1 MPKLSMS
8 SPSWAFRRR
17 EIGPWASIAAHCAVL
32 ALLILAGRH
41 AWHVRPV
48 TQRGG
53 GAATVLYWSNSV
65 GTGLARAHVH
75 GSEKTLPAQHA
86 VHKAIARLPLEKT
99 IDRTPATTREEAS
112 ASPAGS
118 ESSHPTLAGAGNGT
132 DDATPAFPVYS
143 PTPPVDHSLL
153 PKVEE
158 NVVVD
163 VSVSSLGEVLDE
175 KLVHGLGN
183 GVDQVIL
190 DTVKNWKFHPATLN
204 GNAIDSVAELVFPLS
219 QRYRG

>member
-1 MPKLSMS
+1 MPKLSQ
-8 SPSWAFRRR
+8 AFRSD
-17 EIGPWASIAAHCAVL
+17 EIGQWTSIAAHCAVL

-48 TQRGG
+48 TERGG

-75 GSEKTLPAQHA
+75 GSEKTLPAPHT
-86 VHKAIARLPLEKT
+86 VHKTIARLPLEKT
-99 IDRTPATTREEAS
+99 IDRASAATTEEAS

-118 ESSHPTLAGAGNGT
+118 AAPHPTLTGAGTGS
-132 DDATPAFPVYS
+132 DDATPAFPIYS
-143 PTPPVDHSLL
+143 PTPPVDRSQL
-153 PKVEE
+153 PKIEE

-163 VSVSSLGEVLDE
+163 VSVSALGEVLDE
-175 KLVHGLGN
+175 RLVHGLGN
-183 GVDQVIL
+183 GIDQVIL